1 MFNFN
6 LNTNNIKVQDLFY
19 QSLKVGLI
27 LLLLYYFIIM
37 VYNIIKSFSFYTMG
51 DQFNKDFIINIRT
64 NDASDDCNIKGRFKN
79 DTVEKISI
87 QGDGMK
93 CSKLRS
99 NNKL

>member
-1 MFNFN
+1 
-6 LNTNNIKVQDLFY
+6 
-19 QSLKVGLI
+19 
-27 LLLLYYFIIM
+27 M

-51 DQFNKDFIINIRT
+51 DQFNKDYFKFWSNKFYTNFGFNNTDNLDFIINIRT